1 MLCKFDFPFEHAA
14 PVTLA
19 RGAFGPVSI
28 NLVEGNPLNSG
39 SYPGTLT
46 VSLEPNL

>member
-19 RGAFGPVSI
+19 RGAI

-39 SYPGTLT
+39 SYSGTLT